1 MLSGIPMLDANITFS
16 GRKNS
21 IFTGVFFMENQRKK
35 LRLDEVK
42 VESFV
47 TSDALNA
54 QTIQGGTYFDTRCCE
69 GTGYIP
75 FIDGGGAGSGNCNGY
90 GDGNATCG
98 GYTCPGG
105 NGPNC
110 PYGPPSPTC
119 GGPPL
124 CLPASQRPGDIC
136 V

>member
-54 QTIQGGTYFDTRCCE
+54 QTIQGWYVF
-69 GTGYIP
+69 
-75 FIDGGGAGSGNCNGY
+75 
-90 GDGNATCG
+90 
-98 GYTCPGG
+98 
-105 NGPNC
+105 
-110 PYGPPSPTC
+110 
-119 GGPPL
+119 
-124 CLPASQRPGDIC
+124 
-136 V
+136 